1 MAVTDIWQ
9 MIKRLAELSFWLLV
23 PITLFGIPAYYA
35 LERPIIQPYV
45 LPFLTRLMSELM
57 DPASLTFKVILYPGF
72 TFVVI
77 YAAFLVLIE
86 RKLAAK
92 VQLRVGPQYAGRYE
106 GVLQSFADMFK
117 ALSKEVI
124 VPAGAD
130 RLIFLS
136 APIIS
141 MVVAGTL
148 LAVVPPSPQS
158 LIFDSPVSLLLF
170 FSVISFSPLVILLAA
185 WSSNNKFTLVGGLR
199 ALHQLVSY
207 EIPMVVST
215 LGLALL
221 VGSLSLVDVV
231 RVQERLGLPF
241 LLLQPLAALTFYI
254 TMVAEL
260 ERIPFDIPEADSEI
274 VAGWVTEYSGV
285 NHLLLYGGAPV
296 IKLYA
301 FSGLFTT
308 LFLGGWLGPPPIPPD
323 LWFHLKTF
331 LVILSVQ
338 ALRAIYPRYRI
349 DQLLRIGWGT
359 LLMLAL
365 INLALTI
372 LLMGAIQVV

>member
-1 MAVTDIWQ
+1 
-9 MIKRLAELSFWLLV
+9 
-23 PITLFGIPAYYA
+23 
-35 LERPIIQPYV
+35 
-45 LPFLTRLMSELM
+45 
-57 DPASLTFKVILYPGF
+57 
-72 TFVVI
+72 
-77 YAAFLVLIE
+77 
-86 RKLAAK
+86 
-92 VQLRVGPQYAGRYE
+92 
-106 GVLQSFADMFK
+106 
-117 ALSKEVI
+117 
-124 VPAGAD
+124 
-130 RLIFLS
+130 
-136 APIIS
+136 
-141 MVVAGTL
+141 
-148 LAVVPPSPQS
+148 
-158 LIFDSPVSLLLF
+158 
-170 FSVISFSPLVILLAA
+170 
-185 WSSNNKFTLVGGLR
+185 
-199 ALHQLVSY
+199 
-207 EIPMVVST
+207 
-215 LGLALL
+215 
-221 VGSLSLVDVV
+221 VV

-372 LLMGAIQVV
+372 LLMGALQVV